1 MERPRLHPVIESLI
15 RERGWAGLTLL
26 QVSGARAILEGKNV
40 LITAPTGEGKT
51 EAALLPLLSQL
62 AYAGSAQPVAIIY
75 VTPLR
80 ALINDLYRRISYW
93 SRPLGFR
100 V

>member
-15 RERGWAGLTLL
+15 RERGWAGLTLM

-62 AYAGSAQPVAIIY
+62 AYTGSAQPVAIIY
-75 VTPLR
+75 VTPM
-80 ALINDLYRRISYW
+80 RR
-93 SRPLGFR
+93 
-100 V
+100 